1 MLLWAR
7 TIQLTEVKMA
17 KTAGILIIGNEVL
30 SGKVVDQN
38 SPYLVRELRTLG
50 VEVQRITTIP
60 DEEPVIAEEVRVF
73 AERYD
78 LVFTT
83 GGIGPTHDDVTIAA
97 IAAAFGRKVVRHPM
111 LEEVLR
117 RHYGDGITAAQL
129 RMAEMP
135 EGGELVGEG
144 DLSFPVV
151 AFRNVYIF
159 PGIPEVVRRKFE
171 RIRERFRDQPYI
183 LKRVFLR
190 CDEGQIAEN
199 LSDVLR
205 RFPELQLGS
214 YPILHDPD
222 HNVELTLESKSAQ
235 YVEQALRF
243 LLDRVPSHAIVRI
256 E

>member
-1 MLLWAR
+1 
-7 TIQLTEVKMA
+7 MA

-30 SGKVVDQN
+30 SGKVTDQN
-38 SPYLVRELRTLG
+38 SPYLVRELRALG

-60 DEEPVIAEEVRVF
+60 DDVSVIVEEVR
-73 AERYD
+73 ALSARYD

-83 GGIGPTHDDVTIAA
+83 GGIGPTHDDVTITA
-97 IAAAFGRKVVRHPM
+97 IAAAFGRLVVRHPA

-117 RHYGDGITAAQL
+117 QHYGQGITAAQL

-135 EGGELVGEG
+135 EGGRLVGEG

-151 AFRNVYIF
+151 ALENVYIF

-171 RIRERFRDQPYI
+171 RIRDQFRDRPFI
-183 LKRVFLR
+183 LRQVFLR
-190 CDEGQIAEN
+190 CDEGQIADD
-199 LSDVLR
+199 LYAVLG
-205 RFPELQLGS
+205 RFPDLQLGS
-214 YPILHDPD
+214 YPFIDKPEYT
-222 HNVELTLESKSAQ
+222 VILTLESKSPD

-243 LLDRVPSHAIVRI
+243 LLDRLPPESVVRI

>member
-1 MLLWAR
+1 MM
-7 TIQLTEVKMA
+7 T

-30 SGKVVDQN
+30 SGKVADQN
-38 SPYLVRELRTLG
+38 SPYLVRELRALG
-50 VEVQRITTIP
+50 VEVKRITTIP
-60 DEEPVIAEEVRVF
+60 DEVPAIAQEVLAF

-83 GGIGPTHDDVTIAA
+83 GGIGPTHDDVTMTAV
-97 IAAAFGRKVVRHPM
+97 AAAFGCKIVRHPM

-117 RHYGDGITAAQL
+117 RHYGDGITEAQL

-135 EGGELVGEG
+135 EGGELVGAG

-151 AFRNVYIF
+151 ALRNVYVF

-171 RIRERFRDQPYI
+171 RIRERFRDAPYT
-183 LKRVFLR
+183 LRQVFLR
-190 CDEGQIAEN
+190 GDEGRIADDLNE
-199 LSDVLR
+199 VLR

-214 YPILHDPD
+214 YPILHHPD
-222 HNVELTLESKSAQ
+222 YNVLLTLESKDAD
-235 YVEQALRF
+235 YVGQALRF
-243 LLDRVPSHAIVRI
+243 LLDRLPARSVVRV

>member
-1 MLLWAR
+1 
-7 TIQLTEVKMA
+7 MA

-30 SGKVVDQN
+30 TGKVVDQN

-50 VEVQRITTIP
+50 VEVRRISTIP
-60 DEEPVIAEEVRVF
+60 DEVPVIAREVRAF
-73 AERYD
+73 AEQFD

-83 GGIGPTHDDVTIAA
+83 GGIGPTHDDVTMEAVAA
-97 IAAAFGRKVVRHPM
+97 GFGQSVVRHPA
-111 LEEVLR
+111 LEDVLR
-117 RHYGDGITAAQL
+117 RHYGEGITAAQL

-144 DLSFPVV
+144 DLTFPVV

-171 RIRERFRDQPYI
+171 RIRDRFRERPFI
-183 LKRVFLR
+183 LRRVFLR
-190 CDEGQIAEN
+190 CDEGQIAGD
-199 LSDVLR
+199 LHDVLR

-214 YPILHDPD
+214 YPILDNPD
-222 HNVELTLESKSAQ
+222 HTVELTLESKSAE
-235 YVEQALRF
+235 YVQEALRF
-243 LLDRVPSHAIVRI
+243 LLDRLPAYAIVRV

>member
-1 MLLWAR
+1 
-7 TIQLTEVKMA
+7 MA

-30 SGKVVDQN
+30 SGKVTDQN
-38 SPYLVRELRTLG
+38 SPYLVRELRALG

-60 DEEPVIAEEVRVF
+60 DDVSVIVEEVR
-73 AERYD
+73 AMSARYD

-83 GGIGPTHDDVTIAA
+83 GGIGPTHDDVTITA
-97 IAAAFGRKVVRHPM
+97 IAAAFGRPDVRHPV

-117 RHYGDGITAAQL
+117 LHYGEGITASQL

-135 EGGELVGEG
+135 EGGRLVGEG

-151 AFRNVYIF
+151 ALENVFIF

-171 RIRERFRDQPYI
+171 RIRDQFRDRPFI
-183 LKRVFLR
+183 LRQVFLR
-190 CDEGQIAEN
+190 CDEGQIADD
-199 LSDVLR
+199 LHAVLG
-205 RFPELQLGS
+205 RFPDLQLGS
-214 YPILHDPD
+214 YPFINTPEYT
-222 HNVELTLESKSAQ
+222 VILTLESKSPE

-243 LLDRVPSHAIVRI
+243 LLDRLPPDSVVRI

>member
-1 MLLWAR
+1 
-7 TIQLTEVKMA
+7 MA

-38 SPYLVRELRTLG
+38 SPYLARELRALG
-50 VEVQRITTIP
+50 VEVKRISTIP
-60 DEEPVIAEEVRVF
+60 DEVPVIAQEVQAF
-73 AERYD
+73 AEQYD

-83 GGIGPTHDDVTIAA
+83 GGIGPTHDDVTIVA
-97 IAAAFGRKVVRHPM
+97 IAAAFDRKVVRHPM

-135 EGGELVGEG
+135 EGGELVGGG

-171 RIRERFRDQPYI
+171 RIRERFREQPYV
-183 LKRVFLR
+183 LKRIFLR
-190 CDEGQIAEN
+190 CDEGLIADDLN
-199 LSDVLR
+199 DLLR
-205 RFPELQLGS
+205 QLPELQLGS
-214 YPILHDPD
+214 YPVLHNPEYS
-222 HNVELTLESKSAQ
+222 VELTLESKSAE

-243 LLDRVPSHAIVRI
+243 LLNRLPAQAVVRL

>member
-1 MLLWAR
+1 
-7 TIQLTEVKMA
+7 MA

-38 SPYLVRELRTLG
+38 SPYLVRELRALG
-50 VEVQRITTIP
+50 VEVKRITTIP
-60 DEEPVIAEEVRVF
+60 DDVPVIAREVRAF
-73 AERYD
+73 AEGYD

-83 GGIGPTHDDVTIAA
+83 GGVGPTHDDVTTPAV
-97 IAAAFGRKVVRHPM
+97 AAAFGRKVVRHPM

-117 RHYGDGITAAQL
+117 RHYGDRITTAQL

-159 PGIPEVVRRKFE
+159 PGIPEVVHRKFE
-171 RIRERFRDQPYI
+171 RIRDRFREQPYV
-183 LKRVFLR
+183 LRRVFLR
-190 CDEGQIAEN
+190 WDEGQIADDLN
-199 LSDVLR
+199 GVLR

-214 YPILHDPD
+214 YPILHNPD
-222 HNVELTLESKSAQ
+222 HTVELTLESKSAE

-243 LLDRVPSHAIVRI
+243 LLDRLPAQAVVRV